1 MIELFKAGGLKRVT
15 NLRGVAGA
23 IVVWVA
29 LLKTGVSYAADKVTL
44 SCSGT
49 ANNVF
54 WSLKGEHNEQNY
66 PYHDSLTIDPDGRVA
81 IWGSDA
87 YPITEIE
94 GNLITFKGE
103 VEDGREG
110 APPVVPP
117 VTWNHYTIGVMDR
130 ITGDLS
136 LSQDDKSNNLGPYR
150 KTTFTLHC
158 KPAKPLF

>member
-1 MIELFKAGGLKRVT
+1 MAD
-15 NLRGVAGA
+15 LRG
-23 IVVWVA
+23 ISVA
-29 LLKTGVSYAADKVTL
+29 LAVWATLLSTGVSYAADKVML

-54 WSLKGEHNEQNY
+54 WSLDGEHNEQNY
-66 PYHDSLTIDPDGRVA
+66 PYHDRLTIDPDARVA

-103 VEDGREG
+103 MEDGREG

-117 VTWNHYTIGVMDR
+117 VTSNHYTIGVMDR

>member
-1 MIELFKAGGLKRVT
+1 MAGFRRVA
-15 NLRGVAGA
+15 VAL
-23 IVVWVA
+23 VVA
-29 LLKTGVSYAADKVTL
+29 LLTTGISYAADKVTR

-49 ANNVF
+49 ANHVF

-66 PYHDSLTIDPDGRVA
+66 PYQDSLTIDLDGRVV
-81 IWGSDA
+81 IWGSDT

-94 GNLITFKGE
+94 GNRITFKGE

-110 APPVVPP
+110 APAAVPP

-136 LSQDDKSNNLGPYR
+136 LSQDDKCDKLGLYH
-150 KTTFTLHC
+150 KTTFNLHC

>member
-1 MIELFKAGGLKRVT
+1 VIDSSRVGVEGMAD
-15 NLRGVAGA
+15 LRVVSAA
-23 IVVWVA
+23 LVVWVA
-29 LLKTGVSYAADKVTL
+29 LRAAGVSYAADKVTL
-44 SCSGT
+44 SCLGT

-66 PYHDSLTIDPDGRVA
+66 PYHDSLTIDPDGRIA

-94 GNLITFKGE
+94 GNLIIFKGE

-110 APPVVPP
+110 TPPVVPP
-117 VTWNHYTIGVMDR
+117 ATWNHYTIGVMDR

-136 LSQDDKSNNLGPYR
+136 ISQDDKSDNLGPYR
-150 KTTFTLHC
+150 KTTFNLHC
-158 KPAKPLF
+158 KPAKPVF

>member
-1 MIELFKAGGLKRVT
+1 MAGFRRVA
-15 NLRGVAGA
+15 VAL
-23 IVVWVA
+23 VVA
-29 LLKTGVSYAADKVTL
+29 LLTTGISYAADKITR

-66 PYHDSLTIDPDGRVA
+66 PYQDSLTIDLDGRVV
-81 IWGSDA
+81 IWGSDT

-103 VEDGREG
+103 AEGREE

-117 VTWNHYTIGVMDR
+117 VHYTIGVMDR

-150 KTTFTLHC
+150 KTTFSLHC

>member
-1 MIELFKAGGLKRVT
+1 MIDLFKAGGLKRVT

-44 SCSGT
+44 SRSGT

-81 IWGSDA
+81 IWGSNA

-94 GNLITFKGE
+94 GNHFTFKGE
-103 VEDGREG
+103 VEDRREG
-110 APPVVPP
+110 APA
-117 VTWNHYTIGVMDR
+117 VTPAIWNHYTIGVMDR

-136 LSQDDKSNNLGPYR
+136 LSQDDKCDKFGLYH
-150 KTTFTLHC
+150 KTTFNLHC

>member
-1 MIELFKAGGLKRVT
+1 MAG
-15 NLRGVAGA
+15 LRGVAIA
-23 IVVWVA
+23 LVVA
-29 LLKTGVSYAADKVTL
+29 LLTTGISYAADKITR

-66 PYHDSLTIDPDGRVA
+66 PYHDSLTIDLDGRVV
-81 IWGSDA
+81 IWGSDTF
-87 YPITEIE
+87 PITEIE
-94 GNLITFKGE
+94 GNRITFKGE

-110 APPVVPP
+110 APAAVPP
-117 VTWNHYTIGVMDR
+117 VTWNHYTIGVIDR

-136 LSQDDKSNNLGPYR
+136 LSQDDKCDKFGLYH
-150 KTTFTLHC
+150 KTTFNLHC

>member
-1 MIELFKAGGLKRVT
+1 MIDLFKAGGLKRVT

-81 IWGSDA
+81 IWGSNA

-94 GNLITFKGE
+94 GNHFAFKGE
-103 VEDGREG
+103 VEDRREG
-110 APPVVPP
+110 GPA
-117 VTWNHYTIGVMDR
+117 VTPAIWNHYTIGVMDR

-136 LSQDDKSNNLGPYR
+136 LSQDDKCDKFGLYH
-150 KTTFTLHC
+150 KTTFNLHC